1 MSVPVFPALTTLL
14 YPRPRTPIWQ
24 TVRQKSIS
32 GQETALQLWT
42 SPQWRYELSFDVLRS
57 SAALQEWQSVVG
69 LFNQVGAGAQVFAYN
84 DPADSVASQQ
94 PFGVGDGA
102 TTSFQLVR
110 ALGGFVEPVYA
121 PVSTNVYTSD
131 WQGETALSAGG
142 RTNLLAYSQPSSAHW
157 TADGT
162 LSTVSMT
169 APDGSATCTEFVEP
183 TGAAGTGIGFSPA
196 AVAVSA
202 GEVITQTIWA
212 KAVSAGSKRYLIAF
226 MNTGVVGAYEGVM
239 FDLVLG
245 TATSTASG
253 VTGTITAGTSGWFR
267 CSVTAT
273 VSPAT
278 TTYNPSWRV
287 ASSATDL
294 YANNVGD
301 GVSGFYLYAAQ
312 IEAGPLA
319 TSYIPTTGSARTVTD
334 YSVGTTGSIVFTT
347 TPAAGTVLLW
357 SGSFNWLCRFD
368 ADEMKFSLDY
378 AGIWSLKS
386 CIFTTVKL

>member
-102 TTSFQLVR
+102 TASFQLVR

-121 PVSTNVYTSD
+121 PVSTNVFTSD

-142 RTNLLAYSQPSSAHW
+142 RTNLVPYSNFASGWGIS
-157 TADGT
+157 GT
-162 LSTVSMT
+162 LASATVT
-169 APDGSATCTEFVEP
+169 APNGSATCHSLVE
-183 TGAAGTGIGFSPA
+183 TSGGGGVSA
-196 AVAVSA
+196 AVALSL
-202 GEVITQTIWA
+202 GGLTTYTQTMWA
-212 KAVSAGSKRYLIAF
+212 KALSVGSKRYLVAL
-226 MNTGVVGAYEGVM
+226 TSPGDVGAYAGAV
-239 FDLVLG
+239 FDVVLG
-245 TATSTASG
+245 TVSIVGTG
-253 VTGTITAGTSGWFR
+253 VTATITAGTGGWYR
-267 CSVTAT
+267 CTAT
-273 VSPAT
+273 WAT
-278 TTYNPSWRV
+278 TATPGTVAVDWRAGATPTDIFASV
-287 ASSATDL
+287 A
-294 YANNVGD
+294 GD
-301 GVSGFYLYAAQ
+301 GVSGLYLYAPQ
-312 IEAGPLA
+312 VETGPLG

-347 TPAAGTVLLW
+347 APAAGTALLW